1 MNSNENNQNQTQDTI
16 VSQVPVVEPTPV
28 LENPVVQEVPVVE
41 PTPVVETPA
50 VQEVPVVE
58 STSAIENP
66 VAPVAPVVE
75 STPTVETPVAPVAP
89 IVESTPAVE
98 TPVSPVTP
106 VVEPTLTPT
115 ETPNTTPSVEPVSQP
130 ANAPVSK
137 KTSPIAIVVLV
148 IALVVLVVFGLNK
161 LGIFSKDEEKTSGGE
176 STNDKTGTKLEDVS
190 INGHMCMGQEC
201 SYNINGFDE
210 NSSYVYEAE
219 NSELFSEL
227 NNYDEYIKV
236 NIYYKESKGEK
247 VITGY
252 EIFTKEDN
260 KDISDVKDI
269 SQLREKIGLYSLG
282 TQTDELTLKS
292 IGTPGF
298 GMTDSESYTYIDY
311 EFENNAGKTFE
322 MRYKFNNGQSSND
335 LNLEIDKKYNVT
347 FEVVEGTFDIEYN
360 IKSVN

>member
-28 LENPVVQEVPVVE
+28 VEMPAVPETSVAE
-41 PTPVVETPA
+41 PTPVVEM
-50 VQEVPVVE
+50 
-58 STSAIENP
+58 
-66 VAPVAPVVE
+66 
-75 STPTVETPVAPVAP
+75 PTVPETPVA
-89 IVESTPAVE
+89 ESTPSAE
-98 TPVSPVTP
+98 TPVTPATP
-106 VVEPTLTPT
+106 VVEQNPTPT
-115 ETPNTTPSVEPVSQP
+115 ETPNVTPTVQP
-130 ANAPVSK
+130 ASVPTSK

-190 INGHMCMGQEC
+190 INGHMCLGDDC
-201 SYNINGFDE
+201 TYSINGYDE
-210 NSSYVYEAE
+210 NSSYVYKAA
-219 NSELFSEL
+219 NKELFNVL
-227 NNYDEYIKV
+227 ADYKEYIKV
-236 NIYYKESKGEK
+236 NVYYKESNGEK
-247 VITGY
+247 QITGY
-252 EIFTKEDN
+252 EIFTKSDN

-298 GMTDSESYTYIDY
+298 GATDSESYTYIDY

-347 FEVVEGTFDIEYN
+347 FEVVEGTFNIEYN
-360 IKSVN
+360 IKSIN